1 MKKLK
6 LRNILVPID
15 FSPMSI
21 EAIEGAKKI
30 AQKFG
35 ATIQL
40 AHVHHQ
46 QYAVGKLGPVLA
58 RGEPIVSFEE
68 HRRETLGDELK
79 EVARRAGLSPSTP
92 VHVCVGPSAFHEIC
106 RFAQKIPADLIVM
119 STHGRTG
126 LKHFFLGS
134 TAERIVQHSPC
145 PVLVTRARSE
155 KSDRSAIEKLRPGRR
170 ESILVPV
177 DYSSASCQA
186 LQYAIGFAAHTGAKL
201 FILHATHLGNGLTV
215 EDLKAFRFAKARKE
229 ARAEAQRQMGEF
241 LRPVGFGNVEF
252 DTILRMGNPAAE
264 ICKVAEQ
271 RDIDCI
277 ITATHGLTGFDH
289 LLMGSVAEQVVRRA
303 QRPVLVVPA
312 NPKARLEGLSRL
324 VRSERSAEIAKPKQ
338 DRADGVNRRQKMA
351 QL

>member
-1 MKKLK
+1 MKKPK
-6 LRNILVPID
+6 FRNILVPID

-21 EAIEGAKKI
+21 EAIEDAKKI
-30 AQKFG
+30 GQKFG
-35 ATIQL
+35 ATIRL

-68 HRRETLGDELK
+68 HRRKTLGNELK
-79 EVARRAGLSPSTP
+79 EAACRAGLPPSTQ
-92 VHVCVGPSAFHEIC
+92 VQVCVGPSVFHEIC
-106 RFAQKIPADLIVM
+106 RIAQEIPADLIVI

-145 PVLVTRARSE
+145 PVMVTRSRSKTSE
-155 KSDRSAIEKLRPGRR
+155 QSAIEKLRLGDR

-186 LQYAIGFAAHTGAKL
+186 LHYAIDFAAHVGAKL
-201 FILHATHLGNGLTV
+201 LILHATHLGNGLTV
-215 EDLKAFRFAKARKE
+215 EELKAFRFAKARKE
-229 ARAEAQRQMGEF
+229 ARAEAQRQMEEF
-241 LRPVGFGNVEF
+241 LRPVRFGTVEF
-252 DTILRMGNPAAE
+252 ETLVRMGNPVTE
-264 ICKVAEQ
+264 ICRVAEK

-312 NPKARLEGLSRL
+312 NPKARLESLGRL
-324 VRSERSAEIAKPKQ
+324 VRPERSAKVLIRNT
-338 DRADGVNRRQKMA
+338 DRAA
-351 QL
+351 E